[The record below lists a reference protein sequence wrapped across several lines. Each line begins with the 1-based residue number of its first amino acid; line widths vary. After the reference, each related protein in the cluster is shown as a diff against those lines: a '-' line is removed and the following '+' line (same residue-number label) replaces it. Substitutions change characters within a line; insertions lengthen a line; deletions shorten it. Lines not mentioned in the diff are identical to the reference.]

1 MGLTDGKICRVGIRV
16 DANEKIATG
25 HLVRMITIA
34 KKLRQKG
41 AYCIFLMAE
50 DCEVNRLIQND
61 FEYII
66 LNSNWQRLDDEIPLL
81 RKLILCEH
89 LDALIVDSY
98 YANVSFLNTLDEIV
112 PVIYMDDQEKEIYDV
127 SMVIHYGIGA
137 DSPIYM
143 KRYETSRTKVLA
155 GMKFCP
161 LREEFSELPNC
172 TMEQRRK
179 RIMITSGGTDPYDLE
194 FQILYEFL
202 NDDFFDSFAFDV
214 IVGAMSPFLDK
225 LKKIEAEHPTRIT
238 VHKNVTNMSYFM
250 KNNIFAVSASG
261 TTLYELCACG
271 IPTVCFS
278 FADNQLA
285 GALEFNTRKLMQY
298 SGDGRIIGCP
308 ERTVSIVKN
317 FLGQADYLACL
328 ESISKQMEKEV
339 DGYGVERIAQ
349 QILELCH

>member
-1 MGLTDGKICRVGIRV
+1 M
-16 DANEKIATG
+16 
-25 HLVRMITIA
+25 
-34 KKLRQKG
+34 
-41 AYCIFLMAE
+41 
-50 DCEVNRLIQND
+50 
-61 FEYII
+61 
-66 LNSNWQRLDDEIPLL
+66 
-81 RKLILCEH
+81 
-89 LDALIVDSY
+89 
-98 YANVSFLNTLDEIV
+98 
-112 PVIYMDDQEKEIYDV
+112 
-127 SMVIHYGIGA
+127 
-137 DSPIYM
+137 
-143 KRYETSRTKVLA
+143 
-155 GMKFCP
+155 
-161 LREEFSELPNC
+161 
-172 TMEQRRK
+172 
-179 RIMITSGGTDPYDLE
+179 
-194 FQILYEFL
+194 YEFL

-339 DGYGVERIAQ
+339 YGYGVERIAQ